1 MGKFVKNVF
10 SVIVLLALI
19 GACTDTEVQE
29 EQQDKTEQV
38 QETEVA
44 EETVEVVEEETE
56 VVEEVLP
63 TVGEVAEAKK
73 YSLVVNDYYE
83 TTRISSNNMFIED
96 LTTDG
101 KFIVVNLTIK
111 NKENTQTTYSD
122 FDIKLKSGDLSF
134 SATDNLDVVVIFE
147 DYLSYEQVN
156 PQMSTTNVLVFEVPS
171 DLDTYSI
178 EMGFFD
184 TVEIILQ

>member
-10 SVIVLLALI
+10 SIIVLLALI

-29 EQQDKTEQV
+29 KQQDKTEQV
-38 QETEVA
+38 QETEVV
-44 EETVEVVEEETE
+44 EETVE

-63 TVGEVAEAKK
+63 TVGEVVEATK

-83 TTRISSNNMFIED
+83 TTHISSNNMFVED
-96 LTTDG
+96 ITTDG

-111 NKENTQTTYSD
+111 NKENTQKTYSD

-134 SATDNLDVVVIFE
+134 SATNNLDVVVIFE

>member
-10 SVIVLLALI
+10 SIIVLLALI

-29 EQQDKTEQV
+29 KQQDKTEQV
-38 QETEVA
+38 QETEV
-44 EETVEVVEEETE
+44 VEEAVE

-83 TTRISSNNMFIED
+83 TTHISSGNMFVED
-96 LTTDG
+96 ITTDG

-122 FDIKLKSGDLSF
+122 YDIKLKSGDMSF
-134 SATDNLDVVVIFE
+134 SATNNLDVVVIFE

>member
-10 SVIVLLALI
+10 SIIVLLALI

-29 EQQDKTEQV
+29 KQQDKTEQV

-44 EETVEVVEEETE
+44 EETVEI
-56 VVEEVLP
+56 VEEVLP
-63 TVGEVAEAKK
+63 TVGEVVEAKK

-83 TTRISSNNMFIED
+83 TTHISSGNMFVED
-96 LTTDG
+96 ITTDG

-122 FDIKLKSGDLSF
+122 YDIKLKSGDMSF
-134 SATDNLDVVVIFE
+134 SATNNLDVVVIFE

-184 TVEIILQ
+184 IVEIILQ